1 MDYGHKNIGL
11 SWGSDVLKTA
21 IPLRAIVQAKNLEAV
36 LQQVQHALEEHGCDA
51 FVLGLPLHMDGTA
64 GQRVQEVRSFAEHL
78 QARFAKPIFY
88 QDERLSTQTAAGL
101 FSPKFH
107 SLKRVKKDK
116 KNGAIDSKSAMII
129 LQDFLDALP
138 EK

>member
-11 SWGSDVLKTA
+11 SWGSDALKTA
-21 IPLRAIVQAKNLEAV
+21 IPLRAIVRAKNLETV
-36 LQQVQHALEEHGCDA
+36 LQRIQCTLEEHDCDA

-64 GQRVQEVRSFAEHL
+64 GKRVQEVRAFAEHL
-78 QARFAKPIFY
+78 QVRFAKPIFY

-101 FSPKFH
+101 SCLKSH
-107 SLKRVKKDK
+107 SHKRIKKDK

-138 EK
+138 